1 MSLAVLPQDAYVT
14 GQLNCIRC
22 EARAELAMPQP
33 FDNLKRTDTC
43 VRYAIVVLQVR
54 EIEARRDPTN

>member
-1 MSLAVLPQDAYVT
+1 MSPPQDAYVT

-33 FDNLKRTDTC
+33 FDNLKRTDTFI
-43 VRYAIVVLQVR
+43 VWYSIVV
-54 EIEARRDPTN
+54 